1 LIRRQVVT
9 STAEI
14 RNRTCLVTMA
24 GEFDR
29 ANVDALRAEI
39 QACLESASSVVLDF
53 RQVSFANGA
62 VMSLLHDILDLVGE
76 RGWLGVAE
84 PLESIERLFT
94 VAGLSSR
101 LNFRVFSS
109 LEQALD
115 VIDRG

>member
-1 LIRRQVVT
+1 VT

-39 QACLESASSVVLDF
+39 QWCLESATSVVLDF

-76 RGWLGVAE
+76 RGWLGVAG
-84 PLESIERLFT
+84 PLARIERLFT
-94 VAGLSSR
+94 VAGLST
-101 LNFRVFSS
+101 LPNFRVFSS
-109 LEQALD
+109 LEEALR
-115 VIDRG
+115 VIDQG